1 VAYDET
7 LADRVR
13 DILRPDPAYSER
25 TMFGGLCFMLD
36 GNMVCGIVRD
46 ELMLRLSQEL
56 ADAALRKPHVK
67 PMDFTGRPMP
77 SMVYVEPAGLR
88 GRALRTWVEKA
99 AAHARTLPPKTRR

>member
-1 VAYDET
+1 MAYDET
-7 LADRVR
+7 LANRVR

-25 TMFGGLCFMLD
+25 KMFGGLCFMLN

-46 ELMLRLSQEL
+46 ELMLRLSHEL
-56 ADAALRKPHVK
+56 ADAALRRPHVK

-77 SMVYVEPAGLR
+77 SMVDVTADGLK

-99 AAHARTLPPKTRR
+99 AARARTLPPKKPR